1 MTIENTTGVAEWDSS
16 EWDATAGDDNT
27 AASNNPM
34 SEEEARQMF
43 LREPYTYL
51 HRRLFFRVSVVQ
63 AQSSVRTEDADG
75 SIKIDIT
82 DVKSTILNE
91 WTVSTP
97 HGAAGLI
104 SALLENKILFSR
116 PTGLSTIVLEI
127 NQDGERATS
136 CFGFDQ
142 VYQLNGVLEYIFYSL
157 DELRSN
163 LIRYNKNT
171 PVTVTLGDA
180 LSVNGPLIGK
190 WITEA
195 SFRSR

>member
-1 MTIENTTGVAEWDSS
+1 MTIENTTGTAEWD
-16 EWDATAGDDNT
+16 ETATDGV
-27 AASNNPM
+27 AAMSDQPM
-34 SEEEARQMF
+34 SEDEARQMF

-51 HRRLFFRVSVVQ
+51 HRRSFFRVSVVQ

-75 SIKIDIT
+75 SVRIDVT

-97 HGAAGLI
+97 QGAAGLI
-104 SALLENKILFSR
+104 VALLEHKALFLRYS
-116 PTGLSTIVLEI
+116 GLSCIVLEI
-127 NQDGERATS
+127 NQDGERATRTYH
-136 CFGFDQ
+136 FDTTCQ
-142 VYQLNGVLEYIFYSL
+142 PNGIFEGICYAL
-157 DELRSN
+157 DEVRGL
-163 LIRYNKNT
+163 LLRYNRNT

-180 LSVNGPLIGK
+180 LAVNGPLIGK